1 MTIPSIS
8 SETLHVSC
16 VAKDGRAILIAGRSG
31 AGKSDLALRL
41 IDRGAQLV
49 SDDYTVVKRV
59 AGRLVACAPRN
70 IEGKME
76 VRGVGLVQFD
86 AASDVPVCL
95 AVDLH
100 RDVEGLPELHD
111 PLVIAGMKVPVIG
124 LNALEPSAP
133 MKVELALK
141 EFGLSGE

>member
-1 MTIPSIS
+1 MTTPSIS

-16 VAKDGRAILIAGRSG
+16 VALDGRAILIAGRSG

-59 AGRLVACAPRN
+59 QGRLLAAPPRN

-86 AASDVPVCL
+86 SVTDVPVCL
-95 AVDLH
+95 SVDLD
-100 RDVEGLPELHD
+100 REVERLPELHD
-111 PLVIAGMKVPVIG
+111 PLVIAGIKVPVIG
-124 LNALEPSAP
+124 LSALEPSSP
-133 MKVELALK
+133 MKVELALR
-141 EFGLSGE
+141 EFGLSAE